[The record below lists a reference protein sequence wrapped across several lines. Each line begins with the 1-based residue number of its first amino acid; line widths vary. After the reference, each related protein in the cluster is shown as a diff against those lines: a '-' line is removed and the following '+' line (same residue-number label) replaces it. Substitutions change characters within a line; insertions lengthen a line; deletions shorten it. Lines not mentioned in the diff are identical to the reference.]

1 MHCYLGYETR
11 PCGDGVI
18 PVVDTPCWDGMLEYM
33 RRRVHLNQRQ
43 REILAQRLGE
53 LGNIAIGSLVFG
65 FVLRSEA
72 FNALSLIL
80 GLVIAGATYVFAVI
94 LEK

>member
-1 MHCYLGYETR
+1 VAARLTR
-11 PCGDGVI
+11 HA
-18 PVVDTPCWDGMLEYM
+18 GMVRLEYM
-33 RRRVHLNQRQ
+33 RRRINLNQRQ
-43 REILAQRLGE
+43 KEILVQRLGE

-72 FNALSLIL
+72 FNILSLML
-80 GLVIAGATYVFAVI
+80 GLVIAAATYVFAVI

>member
-1 MHCYLGYETR
+1 
-11 PCGDGVI
+11 
-18 PVVDTPCWDGMLEYM
+18 M